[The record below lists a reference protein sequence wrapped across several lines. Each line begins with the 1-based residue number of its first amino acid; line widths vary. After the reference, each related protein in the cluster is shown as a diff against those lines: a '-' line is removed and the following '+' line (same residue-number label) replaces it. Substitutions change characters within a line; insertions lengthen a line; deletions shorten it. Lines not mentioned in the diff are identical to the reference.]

1 MADHHDDWD
10 EAFRYQER
18 KEQKKE
24 RKQASFNDRSQF
36 KKSDL
41 DQKRKR
47 QDAQQETP
55 SEHFLEGRVL
65 AILSEGILVDCQEKF
80 YLCSLKGALK
90 QQNIRTKN
98 LVAVGDFVLF
108 EPQASSTQK
117 LYGTIAHIKER
128 RSILSRAD
136 NLSRRKEQ
144 LIAVNIDQVLITCS
158 VFHPPL
164 KPPLIDRYI
173 IAAQKGNMHPV
184 IVINKI
190 DLLERPPDSL
200 SFSEQEFIESEK
212 ALYDLF
218 LATYRS
224 LEIPV
229 FPVSTTTKEGLDAL
243 KHVMQGK
250 ASVFSG
256 QSGVGKTS
264 LINAILGENFPV
276 GHIISHSL
284 KGTHTTSTA
293 RLIPLEGGGFCIDT
307 PGIRSFGIWDLQKEE
322 IEAYFTEIFAFGAQC
337 RYPDCSH
344 VQEPDCAVRK
354 ALEEEKI
361 SSLRFDSYC
370 ALMADLSQEHRHR

>member
-1 MADHHDDWD
+1 MTNHHDDWD
-10 EAFRYQER
+10 ESFRYQER
-18 KEQKKE
+18 KEQRKE
-24 RKQASFNDRSQF
+24 RKQASFKDRSQF

-47 QDAQQETP
+47 QDLLEAP
-55 SEHFLEGRVL
+55 GDHFLEGRVL
-65 AILSEGILVDCQEKF
+65 AILSEGILVDHKGKF

-108 EPQASSTQK
+108 EPQPSTTPE
-117 LYGTIAHIKER
+117 LYGTIAHVKER
-128 RSILSRAD
+128 TSILSRAD

-164 KPPLIDRYI
+164 KPHLIDRYI
-173 IAAQKGNMHPV
+173 IAAQKGNMQPV
-184 IVINKI
+184 ILINKI
-190 DLLERPPDSL
+190 DLLKQPIDSL
-200 SFSEQEFIESEK
+200 SFSEQALLQSEK
-212 ALYDLF
+212 ALYELF
-218 LATYRS
+218 VNTYRALS
-224 LEIPV
+224 IPV
-229 FPVSTTTKEGLDAL
+229 LPVSTETKEGLDDL
-243 KHVMQGK
+243 KQIMQGK

-264 LINAILGENFPV
+264 LINAIFGENFPV
-276 GHIISHSL
+276 GHVASRTF

-293 RLIPLEGGGFCIDT
+293 RLIPIEGGGFCIDT
-307 PGIRSFGIWDLQKEE
+307 PGIRSFGLWDLEKQE
-322 IEAYFTEIFAFGAQC
+322 IEAFFPEIFDFGALC

-354 ALEEEKI
+354 ALEEGKI
-361 SSLRFDSYC
+361 SPLRFDSYC
-370 ALMADLSQEHRHR
+370 ALIADLSQEHRHR

>member
-1 MADHHDDWD
+1 MADHYDDWD

-18 KEQKKE
+18 KEQRKE
-24 RKQASFNDRSQF
+24 RKQASFKDRSQF

-47 QDAQQETP
+47 QEQEPP
-55 SEHFLEGRVL
+55 SGDFLEGRVL
-65 AILSEGILVDCQEKF
+65 AILSEGILVDHQGKP

-90 QQNIRTKN
+90 QKNIRTKN

-108 EPQASSTQK
+108 ERQPLSSQQ

-128 RSILSRAD
+128 KSILSRAD

-158 VFHPPL
+158 VLHPPL

-173 IAAQKGNMHPV
+173 IAAQKGGMHPI

-190 DLLERPPDSL
+190 DLLDQSEEGLSL
-200 SFSEQEFIESEK
+200 SDQVMLETEK
-212 ALYDLF
+212 TIYTLF
-218 LATYRS
+218 LTTYRS
-224 LEIPV
+224 LGIPV
-229 FPVSTTTKEGLDAL
+229 FPVSTTNQEGIDDL
-243 KHVMQGK
+243 KKTMQGK

-264 LINAILGENFPV
+264 LINRLLDENFPV
-276 GHIISHSL
+276 GHIVSHTL

-293 RLIPLEGGGFCIDT
+293 RLIPIEGGGFCIDT
-307 PGIRSFGIWDLQKEE
+307 PGIRSFGLWDFKKEE
-322 IEAYFTEIFAFGAQC
+322 IEAYFPEIFEFGAQC

-344 VQEPDCAVRK
+344 LQEPDCAVQK
-354 ALEEEKI
+354 ALEEGKI
-361 SSLRFDSYC
+361 SPLRFESYC
-370 ALMADLSQEHRHR
+370 ALMADLSEEHRHR